1 MTLLFMNKIE
11 LRKNLM
17 ADSSF
22 RTKTLKGFTL
32 IELLVVIAIIAILA
46 AMLLPALSAA
56 KRKAQGISCLSSLRQ
71 WGLGGQIYATDN
83 NDAIP
88 YDGTLNGQYAPDTS
102 ATTGQGS
109 PNDPYA
115 WFNALPQ
122 LVADHPLSY
131 YYNLTTPPIYQQKF
145 PFPGNG
151 VGKIWTCPSV
161 QVASADSTLFL
172 ASGQYGFFAY
182 IWDLDLKLKSDVKNG
197 VVANSYPYPS
207 MPKLSSLHHP
217 TAQVML
223 AEATFSPTLEGGRN
237 SGTYCAAR
245 WTYFP
250 KRHSKG
256 GNIVFMDGHSS
267 SFKYDYVF
275 NQNPVSAASE
285 EKRNPDI
292 YWNPNRD
299 DSIN

>member
-1 MTLLFMNKIE
+1 MTTVVFRNKEMMKIHP
-11 LRKNLM
+11 
-17 ADSSF
+17 
-22 RTKTLKGFTL
+22 RTPRLNSRRAFTL

-46 AMLLPALSAA
+46 AMLLPALA
-56 KRKAQGISCLSSLRQ
+56 KAKQKAQSISCLSNLRQ
-71 WGLGGQIYATDN
+71 WGLAGQIYSTDN
-83 NDAIP
+83 NDAVP
-88 YDGTLNGQYAPDTS
+88 YDGTLGGQYAPDTS

-115 WFNALPQ
+115 WFNVLPQ
-122 LVADHPLSY
+122 LVADHELSY
-131 YYNLTTPPIYQQKF
+131 YYAQTAAYQQKY

-151 VGKIWTCPSV
+151 IGKIWVCPSA
-161 QVASADSTLFL
+161 QSVAADATLFL
-172 ASGQYGFFAY
+172 ASGKYGFFSY

-197 VVANSYPYPS
+197 VVNNSYLYPS
-207 MPKLSSLHHP
+207 MPKLSSFHNSS
-217 TAQVML
+217 AQVML
-223 AEATFSPTLEGGRN
+223 AEATFSPSLEGGRN
-237 SGTYCAAR
+237 SGTYCSAR

-250 KRHSKG
+250 KRHNKG
-256 GNIVFMDGHSS
+256 GNIVFMDGHSAY
-267 SFKYDYVF
+267 FKYDYVF